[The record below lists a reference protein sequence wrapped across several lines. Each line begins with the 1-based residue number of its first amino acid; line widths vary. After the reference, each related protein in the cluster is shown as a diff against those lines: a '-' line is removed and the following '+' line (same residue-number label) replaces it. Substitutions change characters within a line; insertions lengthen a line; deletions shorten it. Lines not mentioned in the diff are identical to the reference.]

1 MIFRGENLSLME
13 QEGIVAGASQR
24 RTITA
29 LALPRSNQNEATLF
43 D

>member
-1 MIFRGENLSLME
+1 MIFGGKNLLLLE